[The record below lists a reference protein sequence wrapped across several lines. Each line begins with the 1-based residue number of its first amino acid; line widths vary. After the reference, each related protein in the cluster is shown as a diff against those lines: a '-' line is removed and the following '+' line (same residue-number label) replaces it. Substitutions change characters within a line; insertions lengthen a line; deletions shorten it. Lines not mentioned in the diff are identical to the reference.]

1 MELVS
6 PDGKVTIDCHPSK
19 VQSMINKGWKE
30 VSKAKAKPAAKPAS
44 KKEEKPE
51 EE

>member
-1 MELVS
+1 MKLVS
-6 PDGKVTIDCHPSK
+6 PDGKLTIDCHPSK
-19 VQSMINKGWKE
+19 VDSMINKGWKE
-30 VSKAKAKPAAKPAS
+30 ASKAKAKPAP

>member
-6 PDGKVTIDCHPSK
+6 PDGKTKVVPHPSK
-19 VQSMINKGWKE
+19 VESMINLGWKE
-30 VSKAKAKPAAKPAS
+30 VSKAKAKPAP